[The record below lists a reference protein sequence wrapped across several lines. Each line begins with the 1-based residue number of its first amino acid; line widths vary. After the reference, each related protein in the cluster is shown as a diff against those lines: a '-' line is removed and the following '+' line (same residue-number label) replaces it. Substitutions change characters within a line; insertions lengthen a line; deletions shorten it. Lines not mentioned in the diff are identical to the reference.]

1 MMNIQIVTLSTCTV
15 LGCTLEIDATRS
27 GSNTQNATSG
37 AMKSAQVQTTGK
49 SFFAFSGTLNALPVY
64 LNYTAGQNIFVPIL
78 Q

>member
-27 GSNTQNATSG
+27 ESNTQNATCC

-49 SFFAFSGTLNALPVY
+49 NFFASSGTLNALPVY
-64 LNYTAGQNIFVPIL
+64 LNYTARQNIFVPIL